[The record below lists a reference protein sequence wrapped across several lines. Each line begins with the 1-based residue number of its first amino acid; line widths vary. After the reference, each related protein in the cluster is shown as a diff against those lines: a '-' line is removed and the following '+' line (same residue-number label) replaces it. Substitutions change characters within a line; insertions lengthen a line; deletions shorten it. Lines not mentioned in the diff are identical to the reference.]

1 MRTNNYEERGTKLT
15 FKNEILGIINS
26 SKTGPE
32 KVGLVCTNP
41 LTVNFDETVLHLKE
55 MRGFMNLDTF
65 NRILIKIQQRLE
77 DNGRADISEKLKEK
91 LNG

>member
-1 MRTNNYEERGTKLT
+1 MTL
-15 FKNEILGIINS
+15 KNEILGIVNS

-32 KVGLVCTNP
+32 KVGLICSNP
-41 LTVNFDETVLHLKE
+41 LMVNFEETVRNLKE
-55 MRGFMNLDTF
+55 MREFMDLTTF
-65 NRILIKIQQRLE
+65 NRILIKIQQRLA